1 MAGRTDAMKQPVTPK
16 AAPAPAPEPIAEGL
30 SREEKLVAWVQ
41 KNGKFLAIGGGVVA
55 LVVLVTWFMS
65 ASARRKENF
74 ARQALEQAWGAA
86 DAGNIPQ
93 ASADLQ
99 KVATN
104 FAGTD
109 AAFEAVL
116 SLNQTRLLAGQTQ
129 LAVDDLRRFIAT
141 SPPARF
147 AAPAN
152 MLLGGALENLG
163 KATEA
168 IPAYEAALAAA
179 TLDHVKAEAL
189 LGVARSART
198 AGQKDKAVAALQ
210 QIVEKYKETAAFPVA
225 EVRLGE
231 IGTSN

>member
-16 AAPAPAPEPIAEGL
+16 TAPAPAPEPIVEGL
-30 SREEKLVAWVQ
+30 SREEKLAAWVQ
-41 KNGKFLAIGGGVVA
+41 KNGKFLAIGGGIVA
-55 LVVLVTWFMS
+55 LVVLATWFIS

-86 DAGNIPQ
+86 DAGNVPQ
-93 ASADLQ
+93 ASAELQ

-104 FAGTD
+104 YAGTD

-168 IPAYEAALAAA
+168 IPAYEAALAVA

-198 AGQKDKAVAALQ
+198 AGQKDKAIAALR

-231 IGTSN
+231 IGAGN

>member
-1 MAGRTDAMKQPVTPK
+1 
-16 AAPAPAPEPIAEGL
+16 
-30 SREEKLVAWVQ
+30 
-41 KNGKFLAIGGGVVA
+41 
-55 LVVLVTWFMS
+55 VVLATWFIS
-65 ASARRKENF
+65 ASTKRKENF
-74 ARQALEQAWGAA
+74 ARQALEQAWGTA

-93 ASADLQ
+93 ASAALQ

-147 AAPAN
+147 TAPAN

-168 IPAYEAALAAA
+168 ISAYEAALASA

-189 LGVARSART
+189 LGVARAART
-198 AGQKDKAVAALQ
+198 AGDKDKAVAALR

-231 IGTSN
+231 LAASN

>member
-1 MAGRTDAMKQPVTPK
+1 MKQPIAPK
-16 AAPAPAPEPIAEGL
+16 APPVAPVAEGA
-30 SREEKLVAWVQ
+30 SREEKLAAWVQ
-41 KNGKFLAIGGGVVA
+41 KNARYLAIGGGVIA
-55 LVVLVTWFMS
+55 LVVVATWFMT
-65 ASARRKENF
+65 ASAKRKATF
-74 ARQALEQAWGAA
+74 ARHSLEQAWGAA
-86 DAGNIPQ
+86 DAGNVPQ

-116 SLNQTRLLAGQTQ
+116 SLNQTRLMAGQTQ
-129 LAVDDLRRFIAT
+129 LAVDDLRRFLGT
-141 SPPARF
+141 TPPARF

-163 KATEA
+163 KAAEA
-168 IPAYEAALAAA
+168 IPVYEAAAASA
-179 TLDHVKAEAL
+179 ELDHAKAEAL
-189 LGVARSART
+189 LGVARAART
-198 AGQKDKAVAALQ
+198 AGQKDKALAALR

-231 IGTSN
+231 LSTSN

>member
-16 AAPAPAPEPIAEGL
+16 AVPAPEPVSDGL
-30 SREEKLVAWVQ
+30 TREEKLAAWVQ
-41 KNGKFLAIGGGVVA
+41 KNAKFLGLGAGVIA
-55 LVVLVTWFMS
+55 LAVLGTWFMS
-65 ASARRKENF
+65 ASANRKETF

-104 FAGTD
+104 YAGTE
-109 AAFEAVL
+109 AASEAVL
-116 SLNQTRLLAGQTQ
+116 SLNQTRLVAGQTQ
-129 LAVDDLRRFIAT
+129 LAVDDLRRFLGT
-141 SPPARF
+141 NPPARF
-147 AAPAN
+147 SAPAN

-163 KATEA
+163 KPAEA
-168 IPAYEAALAAA
+168 IPAYEAANAAA

-189 LGVARSART
+189 LGVARAARG
-198 AGQKDKAVAALQ
+198 AGQKDKAIAALR
-210 QIVEKYKETAAFPVA
+210 QIIEKYKETAAFPVA

-231 IGTSN
+231 ISASN

>member
-16 AAPAPAPEPIAEGL
+16 VAPPAAPIIAEGL
-30 SREEKLVAWVQ
+30 SREEKLAAWVQ
-41 KNGKFLAIGGGVVA
+41 KNGKFLAIAGGVVA
-55 LVVLVTWFMS
+55 LVMLVTWFMS
-65 ASARRKENF
+65 ASAKRKENY

-116 SLNQTRLLAGQTQ
+116 SLNQTRLLAGQAQ
-129 LAVDDLRRFIAT
+129 LAVDDLKRFIET
-141 SPPARF
+141 RPPAQF

-163 KATEA
+163 KPTEA
-168 IPAYEAALAAA
+168 IPAYEAANAVA

-189 LGVARSART
+189 LGVARAARS
-198 AGQKDKAVAALQ
+198 AGQKDKALSALREV
-210 QIVEKYKETAAFPVA
+210 VEKYKETAAFPVA

-231 IGTSN
+231 IAASN